1 MHVVRCLLWSAL
13 AAGPLW
19 GVAPQDEEP
28 DEEPAP
34 AVVLWHLPAIDAL
47 VAGRLALACDAI
59 DDGRTPDAKGTDE
72 MLERPERLQE
82 ALCSVLEH
90 GAWRVP
96 GSGATPWIERGLEP
110 RHRPYLRALA
120 ARLSAQRALAAA
132 RADLAA
138 GAAPA
143 RLRARLVLAGEVA
156 RALDVRFLA
165 ELAAAAGARESAGDF
180 EAALL
185 STLRRD
191 AGACRELDAAWKALA
206 AGLRVAALD
215 ALVECARPAALPVL
229 ARRLDDQPDLRVAV
243 LARLGTLAQG
253 LEEPVDAHAAAAVR
267 ALLDAPQ
274 ASLRREAA
282 LCAGRL
288 EDAESAPRLVELL
301 ESGERSER
309 DAALWALR
317 RIGRLGFAADPR
329 PWRVWLADEQEWW
342 SERWPVCLAALGDPR
357 SARALAALDEIA
369 RRRWRRDELAL
380 VVAEMGGV
388 DADLAERRC
397 LALGALASRAG
408 LGFLRECMTLGD
420 EPLRSAAAAAWRAA
434 SDLPPPLDGGL
445 RPDAH

>member
-1 MHVVRCLLWSAL
+1 
-13 AAGPLW
+13 
-19 GVAPQDEEP
+19 
-28 DEEPAP
+28 
-34 AVVLWHLPAIDAL
+34 
-47 VAGRLALACDAI
+47 
-59 DDGRTPDAKGTDE
+59 
-72 MLERPERLQE
+72 
-82 ALCSVLEH
+82 
-90 GAWRVP
+90 
-96 GSGATPWIERGLEP
+96 
-110 RHRPYLRALA
+110 
-120 ARLSAQRALAAA
+120 
-132 RADLAA
+132 
-138 GAAPA
+138 
-143 RLRARLVLAGEVA
+143 VLAGEVA

-342 SERWPVCLAALGDPR
+342 SERWPVCLAALGDPS